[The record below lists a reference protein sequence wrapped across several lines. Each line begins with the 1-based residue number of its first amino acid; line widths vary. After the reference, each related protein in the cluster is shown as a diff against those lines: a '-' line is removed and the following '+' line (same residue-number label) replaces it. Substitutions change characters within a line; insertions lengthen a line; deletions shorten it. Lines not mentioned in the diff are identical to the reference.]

1 MYKKQGRRGGPGN
14 ETKLTIIQ
22 KLHVT
27 LGIGPLATCTDT
39 STIVMLL
46 FSHLQDL
53 FVILITVF
61 SYLYASLLMSIYSVR
76 WSRLA
81 GIDADAGGINAATGV
96 TTVSLGN
103 FW

>member
-39 STIVMLL
+39 STISNATFLTFAGPVCDIDYCIQLPVC
-46 FSHLQDL
+46 FSLDVH
-53 FVILITVF
+53 ILCAV
-61 SYLYASLLMSIYSVR
+61 
-76 WSRLA
+76 
-81 GIDADAGGINAATGV
+81 
-96 TTVSLGN
+96 VSFGRH
-103 FW
+103 